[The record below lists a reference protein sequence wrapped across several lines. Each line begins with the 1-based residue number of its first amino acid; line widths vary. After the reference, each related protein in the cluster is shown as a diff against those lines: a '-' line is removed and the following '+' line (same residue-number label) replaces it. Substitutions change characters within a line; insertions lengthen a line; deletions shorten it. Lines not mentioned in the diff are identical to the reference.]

1 MSKSGQGKWLSQS
14 LILSIALNVVFLFLL
29 YSAVFRKDIY
39 KLNLFNGPMIART
52 RSSAVFPDNFIE
64 IMTSLPLGDLFTL
77 LDSEGTVHGRPLKQ
91 FALGAAVSFHHFDI
105 VKAVEKP
112 VSMVELEEKGKKIL
126 VPEGLKELEYSLAK
140 KFFAEEKYPY
150 TSRGLF
156 ILLNQGLQSGN
167 VSEEL
172 IVAFCSTPEFL
183 YLRNLLV
190 GAEEKVSSLASL
202 VRMVIL
208 GGEEVFFSLCS
219 EKSRAT
225 LISDAARRQ
234 CLSTYLR
241 AEFPLA
247 SLLFLVH
254 DSDYVVHTFPDER
267 LIKFLRI
274 LPMSSPYAEK
284 FCCQIL
290 SSPRSSEVKVVAQA
304 LLSKEDV
311 RKRNVRSGDTLGD
324 SKEYIVKEGDSLWS
338 VAKKFRVSVDALSQA
353 NGMKTSKILPGN
365 RLKIPCG

>member
-1 MSKSGQGKWLSQS
+1 MVAK
-14 LILSIALNVVFLFLL
+14 
-29 YSAVFRKDIY
+29 
-39 KLNLFNGPMIART
+39 T
-52 RSSAVFPDNFIE
+52 RSSAAFPDNFIE
-64 IMTSLPLGDLFTL
+64 ILTALSLKDLFTL

-105 VKAVEKP
+105 VKAIEKP
-112 VSMVELEEKGKKIL
+112 VSMVELEERGKKIL
-126 VPEGLKELEYSLAK
+126 VPEGLKELEYDLAK
-140 KFFAEEKYPY
+140 KFFLGEQYPY

-156 ILLNQGLQSGN
+156 VQLNQGLRTGD
-167 VSEEL
+167 VSEDL

-183 YLRNLLV
+183 YFRTLLV

-219 EKSRAT
+219 EKARAT
-225 LISDAARRQ
+225 LVSDAARRQ

-254 DSDYVVHTFPDER
+254 DVDYVMHTFSDEK

-274 LPMSSPYAEK
+274 LPMESHYAK
-284 FCCQIL
+284 DFCHQIL
-290 SSPRSSEVKVVAQA
+290 VSPRSLEVKNVARMQ
-304 LLSKEDV
+304 LSQKNGDGRSLKEREPLEKGQDY
-311 RKRNVRSGDTLGD
+311 L
-324 SKEYIVKEGDSLWS
+324 VKEGDSLWS
-338 VAKKFRVSVDALSQA
+338 VAKKFGIGVEALSRA
-353 NGMKTSKILPGN
+353 NGMKTDKILPGT
-365 RLKIPCG
+365 RLKIPCKRES